1 MWGFL
6 TKVIPKK
13 IHKVKHFKKKHL
25 LQYFVFQSY
34 LNVMSPFQ
42 YDQVQ
47 QEKLCKHWNWKKK
60 KTPKEDFQKN
70 ALDMISYEC
79 S

>member
-1 MWGFL
+1 MI
-6 TKVIPKK
+6 KCNKK
-13 IHKVKHFKKKHL
+13 NYV
-25 LQYFVFQSY
+25 
-34 LNVMSPFQ
+34 NT
-42 YDQVQ
+42 
-47 QEKLCKHWNWKKK
+47 ETERK